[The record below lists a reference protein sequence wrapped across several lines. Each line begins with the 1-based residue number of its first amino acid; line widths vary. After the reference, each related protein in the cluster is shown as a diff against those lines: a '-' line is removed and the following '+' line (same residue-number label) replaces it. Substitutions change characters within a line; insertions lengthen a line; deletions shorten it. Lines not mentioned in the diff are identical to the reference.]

1 MDSLTAKLRL
11 CYWCCDPVN
20 IVDLIIMERH
30 KMDFGDSVAAL
41 IISFVQLKLLMAA
54 TKMNLVQEV
63 HRKEAHDDDYN
74 SSFRTIQE
82 YIEG

>member
-11 CYWCCDPVN
+11 CY
-20 IVDLIIMERH
+20 LIIMERH

-54 TKMNLVQEV
+54 TKRCTG
-63 HRKEAHDDDYN
+63 RKPTMMITTPVSEPFKNTLKA
-74 SSFRTIQE
+74 SL
-82 YIEG
+82 GVG